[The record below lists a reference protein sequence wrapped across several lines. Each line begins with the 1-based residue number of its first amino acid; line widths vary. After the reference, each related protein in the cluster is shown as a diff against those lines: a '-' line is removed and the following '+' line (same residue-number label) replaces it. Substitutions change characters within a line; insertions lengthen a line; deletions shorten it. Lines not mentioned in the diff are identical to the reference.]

1 MVSRNGGDAGTA
13 IHTFVPFGIA
23 ANMTLAFLV
32 DRFGRRLLEVPPAPA
47 KGCRA
52 SCPAPSREEEAITLL
67 RCVHF

>member
-23 ANMTLAFLV
+23 VNMTLAFWLDLAGV
-32 DRFGRRLLEVPPAPA
+32 VWKSPPAPA

>member
-13 IHTFVPFGIA
+13 IHTSVPFENP
-23 ANMTLAFLV
+23 ANMTLAFPV
-32 DRFGRRLLEVPPAPA
+32 DRFGRRRLEVAPAPA

-67 RCVHF
+67 RCVHS